1 MGFITFF
8 LLLINIMVVFAIDVA
23 CWSIGWQLG
32 LAGLIAI
39 IAFVIAYAISEEA
52 ALSPRDFF
60 WNSDWGIFCKKLQ
73 WAWGTALAVYAIAY
87 IALAFCLWRYTWRDE
102 LTRLLAS
109 HHCCNGCG

>member
-1 MGFITFF
+1 MSFITFF
-8 LLLINIMVVFAIDVA
+8 LLLINILVVFAIDVA

-32 LAGLIAI
+32 LAGIIAI

-60 WNSDWGIFCKKLQ
+60 WNSDWGIFCKKIK

-87 IALAFCLWRYTWRDE
+87 IALAFAFGDILGVM
-102 LTRLLAS
+102 
-109 HHCCNGCG
+109 N